1 MTLWWGFRHMPTGQL
16 IKIRCQDE
24 QKRLGPVRNT
34 LPCTLRSSQFP
45 VTHTVVKQRGQ
56 RAMNPVWA
64 IMTSMLFNHHVL
76 SHMWPPCFSTIM
88 FLVYTLT
95 CWRCWIR
102 FLNICYSIRLIFVCR
117 SIRKGGWAGVRC
129 RLRVSDVWYSSQ
141 RSSKGSFSLP
151 IYVSKMH

>member
-1 MTLWWGFRHMPTGQL
+1 MPTGQL

-24 QKRLGPVRNT
+24 QKRLGLVRNT

-76 SHMWPPCFSTIM
+76 SLHVTSMLFNHHV
-88 FLVYTLT
+88 L
-95 CWRCWIR
+95 
-102 FLNICYSIRLIFVCR
+102 
-117 SIRKGGWAGVRC
+117 
-129 RLRVSDVWYSSQ
+129 
-141 RSSKGSFSLP
+141 SLH
-151 IYVSKMH
+151 VNMLEMLDSVFEHLL